1 MSYEP
6 TTWKSGDIV
15 TSAKLNKLEQGVANA
30 GGCLVVN
37 VNVEG
42 DPQSG
47 ATYTLDKTWQEIY
60 DTVTSG
66 TPVFLFLTSVENYAY
81 TFAVEGVTYDGIA
94 HYSVTSG
101 FESLFEGNFSTNSAT
116 DYPSCNGGK

>member
-30 GGCLVVN
+30 GGYLVVH
-37 VNVEG
+37 VSMDGEEG
-42 DPQSG
+42 S

-60 DTVTSG
+60 DAVSAG
-66 TPVFLFLTSVENYAY
+66 IPAFLLLNPVENYAY
-81 TFAVEGVTYDGIA
+81 SFAVEGVTVDGLA
-94 HYSVTSG
+94 VYSVRSG
-101 FESLFEGNFSTNSAT
+101 FKDILGGDFSTGSAT
-116 DYPSCNGGK
+116 GYPYFNNDK